1 MSMMSQMPSRKKAKI
16 IQNLKKYSN
25 VVLFSRR
32 EEELSQ
38 KNNTSHKSNKNL
50 LKKDKKN
57 KSIKLPTPSD
67 DLSTYALKTISSF
80 KTTFDSFST
89 KMLFPQSSKAS
100 LIDKKENKKIFNPYL
115 TITTFRDE
123 NNNKNLNITPKKKYI
138 FLNTKYFSY
147 KR

>member
-57 KSIKLPTPSD
+57 KI
-67 DLSTYALKTISSF
+67 
-80 KTTFDSFST
+80 
-89 KMLFPQSSKAS
+89 Q
-100 LIDKKENKKIFNPYL
+100 
-115 TITTFRDE
+115 
-123 NNNKNLNITPKKKYI
+123 KN
-138 FLNTKYFSY
+138 
-147 KR
+147 